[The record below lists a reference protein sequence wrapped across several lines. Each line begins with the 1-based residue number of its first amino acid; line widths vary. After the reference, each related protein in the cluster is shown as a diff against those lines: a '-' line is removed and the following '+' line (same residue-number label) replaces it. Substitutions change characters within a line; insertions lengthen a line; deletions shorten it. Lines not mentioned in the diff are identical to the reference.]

1 MCQARQQNR
10 AQSIDATL
18 LTRNWVGAMSV
29 CSELRESIAHIEP
42 GVVNAE
48 VNGSSRL
55 VARLNGSNHAQLV
68 KIHGVDAA
76 IKRGRKV
83 RIVGAS
89 AKFGKFFVA
98 EKNGATGATNT
109 TTTSSTSTS
118 TPTSTDTSTDTSTVR
133 RECDSCGFDFRVY
146 FRMMLGNVFAD
157 VGRAVQQQAVAD
169 DDERGLDDERAVV
182 GVTLRRELHL
192 CLWLHLCRHRGQQDC
207 TRDCESDKRR
217 GREKFWRHLHLEK
230 RRAFVF

>member
-1 MCQARQQNR
+1 MCQARKQNR

-29 CSELRESIAHIEP
+29 CSELRESIAHIEH

-68 KIHGVDAA
+68 EIHGVDAA

-83 RIVGAS
+83 SIVGAS

-98 EKNGATGATNT
+98 ENNGATGATNT
-109 TTTSSTSTS
+109 ATTTSTSTS
-118 TPTSTDTSTDTSTVR
+118 PDVSTDTSTVR
-133 RECDSCGFDFRVY
+133 RECVSCGFDFRVY

-157 VGRAVQQQAVAD
+157 VGGAVQQQAVAD
-169 DDERGLDDERAVV
+169 DDERGLYNERAVI

-192 CLWLHLCRHRGQQDC
+192 CLWLHLCRHRGQKDC
-207 TRDCESDKRR
+207 ARDCQRDKRR
-217 GREKFWRHLHLEK
+217 GRIFFSRHLHLEK